1 MGATSRIVAAVL
13 IGLAVTGCGFT
24 RQADLRRE
32 AAQRT
37 ADETR
42 CRSYGFQSE
51 ADLARCRMQ
60 LNVARLRGSRAGGG
74 DTGGA
79 TPDSYAPSLS
89 LLCRDAI
96 ARRDSGSMLIMC

>member
-1 MGATSRIVAAVL
+1 MGAASRIIAAVM
-13 IGLAVTGCGFT
+13 IGLAVTACGLT

-42 CRSYGFQSE
+42 CRNYGFRND
-51 ADLARCRMQ
+51 ADLAHCRME
-60 LNVARLRGSRAGGG
+60 LNVARLRGSSAGAG
-74 DTGGA
+74 DTGGT

-96 ARRDSGSMLIMC
+96 ARRDSALMLIMC